1 MLTGNNYELRFEG
14 FLNIY
19 LEDYN
24 RLKKEAESILQE
36 AELFKETGDNVLYLT
51 YMKKHEAYM
60 LTVEAMVLMVIKKP
74 IAEA

>member
-1 MLTGNNYELRFEG
+1 VLAGNNHELKFEG

-24 RLKKEAESILQE
+24 RLREEAAEILKEAELY
-36 AELFKETGDNVLYLT
+36 KEVGDNVSYLA
-51 YMKKHEAYM
+51 YMKKYEAYM
-60 LTVEAMVLMVIKKP
+60 LTVETMIALAAKKP

>member
-1 MLTGNNYELRFEG
+1 MLAGNNHELKFEG

-24 RLKKEAESILQE
+24 RLKEEAAEILKE
-36 AELFKETGDNVLYLT
+36 AELFKELGDNVSYLSH
-51 YMKKHEAYM
+51 MKKYEAYM
-60 LTVEAMVLMVIKKP
+60 LTVETMITLAAKKP

>member
-1 MLTGNNYELRFEG
+1 MLAGNNHELKFEG

-24 RLKKEAESILQE
+24 RLREEAAEILKEAELY
-36 AELFKETGDNVLYLT
+36 KEVGDNVSYLA
-51 YMKKHEAYM
+51 YMKKYEAYM
-60 LTVEAMVLMVIKKP
+60 LTVETMIALAAKKP